1 MFEEP
6 RYIGNSFNV
15 TFSRQPAIRRMA
27 NDFEDKLEGQYF
39 QPQIIPVPDDLD
51 PNVPRMI
58 FGSKHGFSQII
69 VSQINLLLSV
79 TYSPDWQ
86 LDISKGRQY
95 LLDRVSILFE
105 LLDIIEDA
113 ELCFCGLTTLVRLP
127 SEMDA
132 DTILGDMAKLCK
144 GNLDIQ
150 DLHDVQIKTTTVIS
164 NLFFSNMTLRNY
176 RIWKLG
182 GNQEISRLPRE
193 KVLEQGIEIEGDF
206 NDRYKFNEDPSY
218 SSSQDII
225 EDIIDKGLAEI
236 LKEII
241 KIRGL

>member
-58 FGSKHGFSQII
+58 FGSRHGFSQII

-86 LDISKGRQY
+86 LDISKGREY
-95 LLDRVSILFE
+95 LLDRVSILFR
-105 LLDIIEDA
+105 LLDILEGA

-127 SEMDA
+127 SKTDA
-132 DTILGDMAKLCK
+132 DRIFGDMTELCMRDW
-144 GNLDIQ
+144 DIQ
-150 DLHDVQIKTTTVIS
+150 DLHDIQIKTTAVIS
-164 NLFFSNMTLRNY
+164 KLFFSNITLRNY
-176 RIWKLG
+176 RIWKHG
-182 GNQEISRLPRE
+182 ENQEILRLPLE
-193 KVLEQGIEIEGDF
+193 KTMEQGIEIEGDF
-206 NDRYKFNEDPSY
+206 NDRYNFNEDPGY
-218 SSSQDII
+218 SSSQDITG
-225 EDIIDKGLAEI
+225 EIIDKGLAEI
-236 LKEII
+236 RRAISKV
-241 KIRGL
+241 RGL